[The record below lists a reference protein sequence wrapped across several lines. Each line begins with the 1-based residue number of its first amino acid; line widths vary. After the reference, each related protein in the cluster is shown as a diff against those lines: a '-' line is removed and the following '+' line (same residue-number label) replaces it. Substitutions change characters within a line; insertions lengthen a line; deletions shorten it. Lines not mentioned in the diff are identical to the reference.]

1 MYTKKKLYDLEER
14 TARFA
19 EDIIVVLKKIK
30 SDQVNRSIISQLI
43 RSAGSVGA
51 NYSEAC
57 EAESLKDFIHKISIS
72 KKETKES
79 QHWLRLLSKANP
91 EYRDELVKNW
101 KEAKELLLILSKSI
115 STAKQKIQRPN

>member
-1 MYTKKKLYDLEER
+1 MSTKKKIYDLEER
-14 TARFA
+14 TAKFA
-19 EDIIVVLKKIK
+19 EDIVIVLKKIK

-72 KKETKES
+72 KKEAKES

-91 EYRDELVKNW
+91 EYRDELVNNW
-101 KEAKELLLILSKSI
+101 KEANELLLIFSKSI
-115 STAKQKIQRPN
+115 STAKQKMQRPN

>member
-1 MYTKKKLYDLEER
+1 MHTKEKKYDLEER

-19 EDIIVVLKKIK
+19 EDIVVVLKKIK

-57 EAESLKDFIHKISIS
+57 EAESHKDFIHKISIS

-115 STAKQKIQRPN
+115 STARRKMQ

>member
-1 MYTKKKLYDLEER
+1 MSTKKKIYDLEER

-19 EDIIVVLKKIK
+19 EDIVVVLKKIK

-57 EAESLKDFIHKISIS
+57 EAESHKDFIHKISIS
-72 KKETKES
+72 KKEIKES
-79 QHWLRLLSKANP
+79 QHWLRLLTKANP
-91 EYRDELVKNW
+91 EYREELIKNW

-115 STAKQKIQRPN
+115 STAKQKMQ

>member
-1 MYTKKKLYDLEER
+1 MPTKKKYDLEER
-14 TARFA
+14 TAIFA

-57 EAESLKDFIHKISIS
+57 EAESRRDFIHKICIA

-79 QHWLRLLSKANP
+79 QHWLRLLSKANS
-91 EYRDELVKNW
+91 EHRDDLVNNW

-115 STAKQKIQRPN
+115 STAKQKMQ